1 MTDVH
6 DPEFVEKLFDEMAG
20 TYEAVNYLS
29 SFGFSKRWREQFV
42 QLAKLQ
48 PGMTVCDLMC
58 GMGECWPAIQSV
70 LGSEGTLIGL
80 DLSQAMLQ
88 GAEKRKPQFKPLDIR
103 LYKQDALHNSLPD
116 ACADCVIS
124 GFGLKT
130 FSDEQKF
137 LLAGEINRLLKPG
150 GTFTLIEV
158 SVPTGW
164 WLEGLY
170 MLYLKNL
177 IPVIGQLLLGNP
189 KNYRMLGVYTEKMK
203 NCQKMG
209 EYLKQYGLHTNYHT
223 YFWGCASGVS
233 GYKPKD

>member
-1 MTDVH
+1 MTDVY
-6 DPEFVEKLFDEMAG
+6 DSQFVEKLFDEMAG

-42 QLAKLQ
+42 KLANLQ
-48 PGMTVCDLMC
+48 PGMTVYDLTC
-58 GMGECWPAIQSV
+58 GMGECWPAIQNTIKSK
-70 LGSEGTLIGL
+70 GRLIGL
-80 DLSQAMLQ
+80 DLSQAMLA
-88 GAEKRKPQFKPLDIR
+88 GAEKRKANFSPLEIT
-103 LYKQDALHNSLPD
+103 LVKENALHNTLPD
-116 ACADCVIS
+116 ASADCVIS

-137 LLAGEINRLLKPG
+137 LLAREIKRLLKPG
-150 GTFTLIEV
+150 GTFSLIEV

-170 MLYLKNL
+170 MFYLKNL

-189 KNYRMLGVYTEKMK
+189 QNYRMLGVYTEKMK

-209 EYLKQYGLHTNYHT
+209 EYLKQHGLHANYHT